1 MDSNTVVFYRN
12 QPRLY
17 LFIKSMKVLAP
28 FFAFFVF
35 ASAQNLNITSFPTK
49 GQLVLESKQMY
60 VLFRCLSATQT
71 N

>member
-12 QPRLY
+12 QLRLY
-17 LFIKSMKVLAP
+17 SFINSMKVLAP

-35 ASAQNLNITSFPTK
+35 ASAQNLNISFPTK

>member
-12 QPRLY
+12 QLRLY
-17 LFIKSMKVLAP
+17 FFIKGMKVLAP

-35 ASAQNLNITSFPTK
+35 ASAQNLNISFPTK
-49 GQLVLESKQMY
+49 GQLVLESKQMC
-60 VLFRCLSATQT
+60 VLFRCSLSDS